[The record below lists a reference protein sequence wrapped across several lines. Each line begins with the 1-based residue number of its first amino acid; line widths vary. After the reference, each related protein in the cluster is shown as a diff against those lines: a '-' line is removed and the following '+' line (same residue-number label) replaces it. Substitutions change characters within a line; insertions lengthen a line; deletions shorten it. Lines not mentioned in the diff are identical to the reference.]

1 MQVYR
6 WLADS
11 RDQATIERKA
21 QLQNSMAVYR
31 CHTYCPSF
39 PYLSTLFRGNRFL
52 DSVDCSIL
60 NCSRTCPKG
69 LAPGT
74 AIAEI
79 KKELALHA

>member
-1 MQVYR
+1 MLMQVYR
-6 WLADS
+6 WMADS
-11 RDQATIERKA
+11 RDQATAERKV

-31 CHTYCPSF
+31 CHTYTPSD
-39 PYLSTLFRGNRFL
+39 GM
-52 DSVDCSIL
+52 VDGSIL

-79 KKELALHA
+79 KKELALHP

>member
-6 WLADS
+6 WMADS
-11 RDQATIERKA
+11 RDQATSERKA
-21 QLQNSMAVYR
+21 QLQNSMALYR
-31 CHTYCPSF
+31 CHTYVPFLHC
-39 PYLSTLFRGNRFL
+39 LSEEGHHADHDR
-52 DSVDCSIL
+52 IL

-69 LAPGT
+69 LRPGT